1 MQFGQLNVP
10 YISLHALVISNGN
23 RTEQSNHIL
32 WSVGLQIFVIGRV
45 KVDSLPVYYS

>member
-10 YISLHALVISNGN
+10 YSSLYVLVTGN
-23 RTEQSNHIL
+23 RTEQSNRIV

-45 KVDSLPVYYS
+45 KLDSLPVYYS